1 MRISR
6 PFERTRLATTSVLSA
21 ALLAVSAHG
30 AAAQTAMERLEQ
42 VEALIG
48 EGASREAMQEARAL
62 YLDLSDRAGFAIS
75 RTVLTTAPAPGFA
88 AYEPRPDSVFPQGAP
103 IHVYLELTGAKSLQ
117 RLDLDGVSE
126 LQFVVDFAVFSPEG
140 AQLTDVMRM
149 GEVQMPSRSRGI
161 DVFLELTYN
170 LTGAPPGD
178 YVLWTEITDA
188 ISGASEQFELP
199 VTIADGG

>member
-103 IHVYLELTGAKSLQ
+103 IHVYLELTGASSRQ
-117 RLDLDGVSE
+117 RSDGVSE
-126 LQFVVDFAVFSPEG
+126 LLFVADFAVFSPEG
-140 AQLTDVMRM
+140 TQLTDVMRM
-149 GEVQMPSRSRGI
+149 GEVPMPSRSRGI

>member
-88 AYEPRPDSVFPQGAP
+88 AYEPRPDNVFPQGAP
-103 IHVYLELTGAKSLQ
+103 IHVYLELTGASSRQ
-117 RLDLDGVSE
+117 RSDGVSE
-126 LQFVVDFAVFSPEG
+126 LLFVADFAVFSPEG
-140 AQLTDVMRM
+140 TQLTDVMRM
-149 GEVQMPSRSRGI
+149 GEVPMPSRSRGI